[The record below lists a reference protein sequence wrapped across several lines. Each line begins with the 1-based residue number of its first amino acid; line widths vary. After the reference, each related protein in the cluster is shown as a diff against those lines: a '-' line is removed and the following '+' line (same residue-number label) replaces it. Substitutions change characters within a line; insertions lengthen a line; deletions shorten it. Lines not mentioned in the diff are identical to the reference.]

1 MTQEKVKT
9 LQVTCCLRLRHVTW
23 TFSNGH
29 FTPISIFWNIL
40 VKPWQ
45 TTRKTSEKYYKDVNL
60 SFNQYILG

>member
-45 TTRKTSEKYYKDVNL
+45 TTWKTSEKYY
-60 SFNQYILG
+60 